1 MVRSRVGGRMIEA
14 LSLRHCHRHDH
25 GLPYAYCRS
34 PTARKA
40 RHNGPETP
48 RHRAGIIGTFRR
60 QPVSATQAFRFL
72 VTRLS
77 SGHNGRKEGLRS
89 DIRRTNPG

>member
-48 RHRAGIIGTFRR
+48 RHRAGIIRNIQEATGFGHPSL
-60 QPVSATQAFRFL
+60 PVPRDPIVL
-72 VTRLS
+72 
-77 SGHNGRKEGLRS
+77 G
-89 DIRRTNPG
+89 P